1 LKVKVVDQ
9 SPQSQEEYV
18 AKVVGV
24 NSSETFLVVNVFLS
38 EKFSNADIK
47 VFDMLCCVLLKFFL
61 YIIRKQFR
69 RIL

>member
-1 LKVKVVDQ
+1 MKVVDQ

-24 NSSETFLVVNVFLS
+24 NSTFLVVNVFLL
-38 EKFSNADIK
+38 EKFSNANVK
-47 VFDMLCCVLLKFFL
+47 VFDMLCCILLKIFL